1 MPPTTTVN
9 APRTTPT
16 GTARRKRV
24 LLLTHRFPYPPNRG
38 DRIRSYNLMRV
49 LAESF
54 DVTLACPHDE
64 PVSDAELQHVNQ
76 ICQAVITAPVGKTR
90 WLRAGGSLL
99 GGHSLTEGLFHSPTI
114 TDQVLASQQAQPFDA
129 ALVFCSSMFP
139 YVDHDAF
146 RDTPMIVD
154 LVDVDSEKWRQLSVD
169 HSGPKSWI
177 YAIESKRVRDLEHRI
192 ADRADAITL
201 VSDQE
206 ANLFKSTIPTDTPV
220 HGVSNG
226 VNTDYFRPSPSHPP
240 SGRVERS
247 EGRVPAADR
256 QSPPAVPPH
265 HPLPASSPT
274 SPRPS
279 LREGESIQSVKPPL
293 SLMPTAATQPQ
304 RDASATGAS
313 HQQDA
318 SATGSSSQLKS
329 HPPLQGGSS
338 EARGGSSSTSHLLF
352 TGVLDYPPN
361 VTGLVWFCT
370 KILPSLRQRL
380 DVQLTIVGRRP
391 NQVVQDLASI
401 DGVALVGEVPDVRP
415 YLHAAD
421 IAISPLKLARGIQNK
436 VLEAMACGLPV
447 ITTTESAEGIDAI
460 DGSEF
465 IIADDEAAWA
475 DAICDLASNPQR
487 RVSIGSAARDL
498 VVNHYAWS
506 ARMQHITQLIQDAV
520 GGRRSCCAS

>member
-1 MPPTTTVN
+1 MPAFTTVN
-9 APRTTPT
+9 APITTPV

-76 ICQAVITAPVGKTR
+76 ICSAVITAPVGTTR
-90 WLRAGGSLL
+90 WLRAGVSLL
-99 GGHSLTEGLFHSPTI
+99 GGHSLTEGLFHQPAI
-114 TDQVLASQQAQPFDA
+114 ADQVLACHQAQPFDA

-154 LVDVDSEKWRQLSVD
+154 LVDVDSEKWRQLSID
-169 HSGPKSWI
+169 RSGPKSWI
-177 YAIESKRVRDLEHRI
+177 YSIESKRVRTLERRI

-206 ANLFKSTIPTDTPV
+206 ADLFKSTITTTTPV

-226 VNTDYFRPSPSHPP
+226 VNTDYFRPPSQREASASGPP
-240 SGRVERS
+240 S
-247 EGRVPAADR
+247 
-256 QSPPAVPPH
+256 Q
-265 HPLPASSPT
+265 
-274 SPRPS
+274 
-279 LREGESIQSVKPPL
+279 RE
-293 SLMPTAATQPQ
+293 
-304 RDASATGAS
+304 ASASGAS
-313 HQQDA
+313 N
-318 SATGSSSQLKS
+318 
-329 HPPLQGGSS
+329 
-338 EARGGSSSTSHLLF
+338 LLF

-361 VTGLVWFCT
+361 VEGLIWFCT
-370 KILPSLRQRL
+370 KILPTLRNHV
-380 DVQLTIVGRRP
+380 DIQLTIVGRRP
-391 NQVVQDLASI
+391 NQAVKDLGSL
-401 DGVALVGEVPDVRP
+401 DGVNLVGEVPDVRP

-447 ITTTESAEGIDAI
+447 ITTTQSAEGIDAI

-465 IIADDEAAWA
+465 IIADDEAAWV
-475 DAICDLASNPQR
+475 DAISDLANDTTVR
-487 RVSIGSAARDL
+487 TRMACAARVL
-498 VVNHYAWS
+498 VVDHYAWS
-506 ARMQHITQLIQDAV
+506 ARMSQITNLLSVAIAEHRLDVAN
-520 GGRRSCCAS
+520 

>member
-1 MPPTTTVN
+1 MPASTTVN
-9 APRTTPT
+9 APITKPAS
-16 GTARRKRV
+16 TARRKRV

-64 PVSDAELQHVNQ
+64 PVSDAELQHVQQ
-76 ICQAVITAPVGKTR
+76 ICQTVITAPVGKTR

-114 TDQVLASQQAQPFDA
+114 TDQVLASQQTQPFDA

-139 YVDHDAF
+139 YVEHDAF

-154 LVDVDSEKWRQLSVD
+154 LVDVDSEKWRQLSVERT
-169 HSGPKSWI
+169 GPKSWI
-177 YAIESKRVRDLEHRI
+177 YSIESKRVRDLEHRI
-192 ADRADAITL
+192 AEKADAITL

-206 ANLFKSTIPTDTPV
+206 ANLFKSTIPTTTPV

-226 VNTDYFRPSPSHPP
+226 VNTDYFRPPS
-240 SGRVERS
+240 
-247 EGRVPAADR
+247 
-256 QSPPAVPPH
+256 
-265 HPLPASSPT
+265 
-274 SPRPS
+274 
-279 LREGESIQSVKPPL
+279 
-293 SLMPTAATQPQ
+293 Q

-313 HQQDA
+313 NPSQRDA
-318 SATGSSSQLKS
+318 SATGSSSQLQS

-380 DVQLTIVGRRP
+380 PVQLTIVGRRP
-391 NQVVQDLASI
+391 NQAVQDLASF
-401 DGVALVGEVPDVRP
+401 DGVTLVGEVPDVRP

-475 DAICDLASNPQR
+475 DAICDLASDPQR
-487 RVSIGSAARDL
+487 RTSIGNAARDL

-506 ARMQHITQLIQDAV
+506 ARMQQITELIQKAV
-520 GGRRSCCAS
+520 GSRRSCCAS